1 MERRRSRRHIL
12 CIELAVDI
20 GDEALVDGR
29 LLDIS
34 SLGMYVVVNAVL
46 QQNRLGRLSFA
57 IRGEDDRRC
66 HAFGRVVRYVF
77 GDGDTGVGITF
88 TEHDAGFEQ
97 WIGTL
102 DDITESGRTRLTQLL
117 CDVLLRL
124 R

>member
-20 GDEALVDGR
+20 GQDELVAGR

-34 SLGMYVVVNAVL
+34 SLGMYVVVDAVVPSL
-46 QQNRLGRLSFA
+46 RVGRLSFGTEA
-57 IRGEDDRRC
+57 DERRC

-77 GDGDTGVGITF
+77 GEADTGVGISF

-97 WIGTL
+97 WVSTL
-102 DDITESGRTRLTQLL
+102 DDVTETGRTRVARLL
-117 CDVLLRL
+117 RDVLLRL